1 MKISRDYIGKNVR
14 LRVRYGSIVEGLL
27 EKIHMGTLTIRQNI
41 GVYEW
46 RLGGIL
52 AIMEGQVVAI
62 EEIKEEPVDDSSE

>member
-1 MKISRDYIGKNVR
+1 MKISRDYIGKKVR
-14 LRVRYGSIVEGLL
+14 IRVRYGSIVEGLL
-27 EKIHMGTLTIRQNI
+27 ERIHMGTLTIRQNI

-62 EEIKEEPVDDSSE
+62 EEIKDSENDD

>member
-1 MKISRDYIGKNVR
+1 MKISRDYIGKKVR
-14 LRVRYGSIVEGLL
+14 IRVRYGSIVEGLL

-62 EEIKEEPVDDSSE
+62 EEIKDSEIDE